1 MQSNNFDLT
10 VTKESVIA
18 SAQSNIDTLINGV
31 INGEIDALP
40 VYATFDKLEKLFK
53 EAKSKVE
60 EQGRDEAERHGNKT
74 FKLHGVS
81 FTLKNGGT
89 KLDYE
94 VDHVYSELTA
104 KLKARKELLDIVHK
118 TGQQLFDDEGIEV
131 PIVPVKTHIKD
142 SLIVKF

>member
-10 VTKESVIA
+10 VAKESAIA

-31 INGEIDALP
+31 MNGEMEALA
-40 VYATFDKLEKLFK
+40 VYATFDKLEKMFK
-53 EAKSKVE
+53 ESKVKVE
-60 EQGRDEAERHGNKT
+60 EQGRNEAEKYGKT
-74 FKLHGVS
+74 FKFHGVS

-94 VDHVYSELTA
+94 VDHVYSELTG

-131 PIVPVKTHIKD
+131 PCVPVKTHIKD

>member
-10 VTKESVIA
+10 VAKESVIA

>member
-1 MQSNNFDLT
+1 MQTNNFDLT
-10 VTKESVIA
+10 VAKESVIG

-31 INGEIDALP
+31 MNGEMEALA
-40 VYATFDKLEKLFK
+40 VYATFDKLEKMFK
-53 EAKSKVE
+53 ESKAKVE
-60 EQGRDEAERHGNKT
+60 EQGRNEAEKYGNKT
-74 FKLHGVS
+74 FKFHGVS

-94 VDHVYSELTA
+94 VDHVYSELTE

-118 TGQQLFDDEGIEV
+118 TGQQLFDNEGIEV
-131 PIVPVKTHIKD
+131 PCVPVKTHIKD

>member
-1 MQSNNFDLT
+1 METNNFDLT
-10 VTKESVIA
+10 IAKESAIK
-18 SAQSNIDTLINGV
+18 SAQSNINTLIDGV
-31 INGEIDALP
+31 NEGNIDALP

-60 EQGRDEAERHGNKT
+60 EQGRDEAERHGGKT
-74 FKLHGVS
+74 FKLHDVS
-81 FTLKNGGT
+81 FTLKNGGV

-94 VDHVYSELTA
+94 VDHVYAELTA
-104 KLKARKELLDIVHK
+104 KLKARKELLDLVHK
-118 TGQQLFDDEGIEV
+118 TGNQLFDDEGIEV

>member
-10 VTKESVIA
+10 VTKESAIA

>member
-1 MQSNNFDLT
+1 MQTNNFDLT
-10 VTKESVIA
+10 IAKESAIK
-18 SAQSNIDTLINGV
+18 SAQSNINTLIDGV
-31 INGEIDALP
+31 NSGDIDALP

-53 EAKSKVE
+53 EAKAKVE
-60 EQGRDEAERHGNKT
+60 EQGRTEAERHGNKT
-74 FKLHGVS
+74 FKLHDVS

-94 VDHVYSELTA
+94 VDHVYAELTA
-104 KLKARKELLDIVHK
+104 KLKARKELLDLVHK
-118 TGQQLFDDEGIEV
+118 TGNQLFDDEGIEV

>member
-118 TGQQLFDDEGIEV
+118 TGNQLFDDEGIEV

>member
-1 MQSNNFDLT
+1 MHNNNFDLT

>member
-18 SAQSNIDTLINGV
+18 SAQSNIDTLIDGV

>member
-1 MQSNNFDLT
+1 MQTNNFDLT